1 MLESE
6 ELKDLVVS
14 SLEDRKGNDITVLD
28 VKILTDITDYMVIA
42 TGRST
47 RQVSALA
54 ENVVLR
60 AKEAGIKPLGTE
72 GMNHG
77 EWALVD
83 LTDVVVHVMNPD
95 NRALYQLEKLWGSQS
110 GDTLSE
116 FMPARAD

>member
-1 MLESE
+1 M
-6 ELKDLVVS
+6 
-14 SLEDRKGNDITVLD
+14 
-28 VKILTDITDYMVIA
+28 
-42 TGRST
+42 
-47 RQVSALA
+47 
-54 ENVVLR
+54 LR
-60 AKEAGIKPLGTE
+60 AKEAGRKPLGTE

-110 GDTLSE
+110 GDTLSK